1 MIMYRCKRTQKSD
14 HVIIITVEMS
24 RNSTSSSWD
33 SKMSQSEFMLKDQC
47 VLLSFDDKVVGSQSK
62 KTSHVRGTPYTLI

>member
-1 MIMYRCKRTQKSD
+1 MYKRTQKSD
-14 HVIIITVEMS
+14 HVIIITVEREMS
-24 RNSTSSSWD
+24 RNSTSSSSSWD